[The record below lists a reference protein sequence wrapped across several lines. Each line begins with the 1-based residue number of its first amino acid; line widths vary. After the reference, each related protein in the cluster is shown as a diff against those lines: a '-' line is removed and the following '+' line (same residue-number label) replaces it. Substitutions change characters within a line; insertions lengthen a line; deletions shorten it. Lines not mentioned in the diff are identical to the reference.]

1 MNRKLLSWLILCGML
16 TLLYPVFGQS
26 TDYKIV
32 GKVTDAETG
41 TAVAGV
47 SVVHG
52 GTAIATKTGSDGQ
65 YVLNVPNLDGML
77 SFSHIGFRIAEVPI
91 SNRTTIDVALEKDV
105 TALDQIVVIGYGT
118 QERKDLT
125 GSIASVSAEEI
136 KNQPAASIDQMLQGK
151 AAGVTIAQSSGAPG
165 GRVNIRIRGASS
177 INAGNEPLFV
187 IDGIPVYNSSKDPS
201 GTSYDTFTPTNALA
215 SLNPNDI
222 ESVEVLKDASATAI
236 YGSRGSNGVVIITT
250 KRGKGGVARVNYTG
264 YYGTQQLARKLD
276 LMNGQEHARFLNDWA
291 GASGLNQ
298 PFPDPDAIG
307 EGTDWQEEV
316 FRTAPIQ
323 NHQVSVSSASSNT
336 KYYISGNYFNQQ
348 GIALNS
354 GLERYA
360 IRVNVDNK
368 LSDKITF
375 SQSLTFNRTINRS
388 VPTNSA
394 GGDNIRSV
402 ADKVYATSPTIPV
415 FDENG
420 VYVDNWYGSTKA
432 ENPVAAIKTI
442 QNRLRGDNLLG
453 NVSLDYDIIKGLA
466 FKTLLG
472 VNLMNRANEEY
483 YPRETTYIGGLLG
496 GLGVISDRRITNLLN
511 ENILRYTK
519 TFNQVHDLEVMG
531 GFTWQTEKIA
541 GASTQ
546 PSGFPDDRLG
556 VNSIGSAT
564 NVPEVA
570 SSRSGWSLASWLG
583 RINYQYNQKFLFTAT
598 FRADGSSK
606 FGSGNKWGY
615 FPSVALGYRLSEEA
629 FNKSLN
635 VIDDLK
641 IRASYGLTG
650 NQEIGSYQSL
660 ARLVTSDIY
669 IIDNQLVSGASQ
681 AGLANRELRWEK
693 ASQWD
698 VGIDLS
704 MFGNRLRLVAD
715 YYTKN
720 TTDLLFTVNLP
731 AYSGFS
737 SALYNTGG
745 LQNKGLELSLGGDI
759 LTGMFTWSVSANY
772 SQNHTEVT
780 SLGRSASTT
789 LFIGYAPGAIRGYL
803 YDGVFHNQGEIDGQ
817 TAQKGVEP
825 GDARYRDVNG
835 DGELNADDR
844 VILGNPL
851 PDDVFGFHNHF
862 SYKGITLSV
871 SLQGEMGMDSFNSI
885 SSFDPSTGSS
895 NKSRKLLNRWTPEN
909 SDSNVPRAGVRNWF
923 ANSSYMLEDRSYIKI
938 RNVQLGYDLPVSV
951 LPWAGR
957 ANIYLSGQNLVTF
970 TSFPGYDPDG
980 GRHYPTARTIIFG
993 VNLGF

>member
-1 MNRKLLSWLILCGML
+1 MNGNLLKWLMLCWML
-16 TLLYPVFGQS
+16 SLLYPVSGQNPS
-26 TDYKIV
+26 YKIA
-32 GKVTDAETG
+32 GKVMDAETG
-41 TAVAGV
+41 EPIAGA
-47 SVVHG
+47 SVVYRG
-52 GTAIATKTGSDGQ
+52 SSYATKTDNAGQ
-65 YVLNVPNLDGML
+65 YTLIIPGPEGTL
-77 SFSHIGFRIAEVPI
+77 SFSHVGFRVVEVPI

-105 TALDQIVVIGYGT
+105 TTLEQIVVIGYGT

-125 GSIASVSAEEI
+125 GSVASVSAEEI

-250 KRGKGGVARVNYTG
+250 KRGKRGISKVNYTG
-264 YYGTQQLARKLD
+264 YYGTQQLVRKLD
-276 LMNGQEHARFLNDWA
+276 LMNGREHAGFLNDWA
-291 GASGLNQ
+291 AANKLTQ
-298 PFPDPDAIG
+298 PFPDPEAIG
-307 EGTDWQEEV
+307 EGTDWQEEI
-316 FRTAPIQ
+316 FRAAPIQ
-323 NHQVSVSSASSNT
+323 NHQVSVSSANTNT

-360 IRVNVDNK
+360 IRLNVDNT
-368 LSDKITF
+368 LSDRITF

-420 VYVDNWYGSTKA
+420 VYVDNWYGATKA
-432 ENPVAAIKTI
+432 ENPVAAIETI

-453 NVSLDYDIIKGLA
+453 NISLDYNIIKGLI
-466 FKTLLG
+466 FKTLFG

-496 GLGVISDRRITNLLN
+496 GLGVISDRRITNILN
-511 ENILRYTK
+511 ENILRYTR
-519 TFNQVHDLEVMG
+519 TFNEVHDFEVMG

-556 VNSIGSAT
+556 VNSIGSTT
-564 NVPEVA
+564 NVSEVA
-570 SSRSGWSLASWLG
+570 SSRSEWSLASWLG

-629 FNKSLN
+629 FIKSLK

-681 AGLANRELRWEK
+681 AGLANRELKWEK

-698 VGIDLS
+698 VGLDLS
-704 MFGNRLRLVAD
+704 LFGNRLRLVAD

-759 LTGMFTWSVSANY
+759 LTGALTWSVSANY
-772 SQNHTEVT
+772 SRNDTKVT

-789 LFIGYAPGAIRGYL
+789 LFVGYAPGVIRGYL
-803 YDGVFHNQGEIDGQ
+803 YDGVFHNQAEIDAQ

-844 VILGNPL
+844 VILGDPL
-851 PDDVFGFHNHF
+851 PDDVFGFHNQF

-885 SSFDPSTGSS
+885 SSFDPSSGSS
-895 NKSRKLLNRWTPEN
+895 NKSRTLLNRWTPQN
-909 SDSNVPRAGVRNWF
+909 SESDIPRAGVKNWF

-938 RNVQLGYDLPVSV
+938 RNIQLGYDLPVNV
-951 LPWAGR
+951 LPWTGN
-957 ANIYLSGQNLVTF
+957 ANVYLSGQNLFTF
-970 TSFPGYDPDG
+970 SNFSGYDPDG